1 MAGPV
6 KLSASFLLLVQ
17 LLAGECVGFGFENTL
32 NEGSPCYDTLE
43 DGTDDL
49 NKPLRCMPPFT
60 NVISNAPVTVDPEEM
75 TCGIK
80 QQSQFC
86 LQTGGFYR
94 ECQICDAY
102 DATKVK
108 RIFNKFTS

>member
-1 MAGPV
+1 MFVLKNIWFIYVRNIPSLVHNNV
-6 KLSASFLLLVQ
+6 KIF
-17 LLAGECVGFGFENTL
+17 
-32 NEGSPCYDTLE
+32 
-43 DGTDDL
+43 
-49 NKPLRCMPPFT
+49 
-60 NVISNAPVTVDPEEM
+60 SNAPVTVEPAEM

-102 DATKVK
+102 DPALVTRQKYLLRVEN
-108 RIFNKFTS
+108 I